1 MAMSKPR
8 PSVPPHGVASSEA
21 LRVTLI
27 GDGDRGIEAAFDAN
41 HRVTRLRAVFSMEPI
56 ADQQPDLV
64 VVGQPGPTDAD
75 ALSAWELVALARA
88 HRELREVP
96 IVMVVPSVEELMTDA
111 GRLAEFAD
119 VHVLAAPPDAEVIR
133 SVVRS
138 LERSRR

>member
-1 MAMSKPR
+1 MAMRKPQQT
-8 PSVPPHGVASSEA
+8 PHSDGVASA
-21 LRVTLI
+21 DLLGVTLI
-27 GDGDRGIEAAFDAN
+27 GERDRSVEAAFDAS
-41 HRVTRLRAVFSMEPI
+41 HRVNRLRAVSSMEPI
-56 ADQQPDLV
+56 ANQQPDLV

-75 ALSAWELVALARA
+75 ALTPWQLVALARA
-88 HRELREVP
+88 HRELRQVP
-96 IVMVVPSVEELMTDA
+96 IILVVPSVEELMTDA

>member
-1 MAMSKPR
+1 MAMSTPQQR
-8 PSVPPHGVASSEA
+8 DHSDVAFPDE

-27 GDGDRGIEAAFDAN
+27 GDGDRSIEAVLGAN
-41 HRVTRLRAVFSMEPI
+41 HRVNRLRAVSSVEPI

-64 VVGQPGPTDAD
+64 VVGQPERTDRD
-75 ALSAWELVALARA
+75 ALTAWELVALARA

-96 IVMVVPSVEELMTDA
+96 IVMVVPSVVEIMTDA

-119 VHVLAAPPDAEVIR
+119 VHVLAAPPDPEVIR

>member
-1 MAMSKPR
+1 MAMSTPQQR
-8 PSVPPHGVASSEA
+8 AHSDGVAPAEE

-27 GDGDRGIEAAFDAN
+27 GDRGRSIEAALGAN
-41 HRVTRLRAVFSMEPI
+41 HRVNRLRAVSSMEPI

-75 ALSAWELVALARA
+75 ALTAWEVVALARA

-96 IVMVVPSVEELMTDA
+96 IVMVVPSVVELMTDA

-119 VHVLAAPPDAEVIR
+119 VHVLAAPPDPEVIR